1 MKTAIIIGGGLG
13 GLFTGAILAKEGLRV
28 TVLEKNATAG
38 GGLQSFH
45 RFGETFDTGMHVIGG
60 MQPGGNIY
68 RICEYLG
75 ILDQVKI
82 KDVDADCTDSLY
94 FAEDQQ
100 TYQLQKGKEG
110 FINSLSAYFPEER
123 ENLQRYVD
131 AIFAISDSIDLFHL
145 RPTTDF
151 LQVHTD
157 DFLMA
162 ADAFVAKYIQNPKLR
177 SIVSYMNPLYGGRQD
192 ETKP

>member
-82 KDVDADCTDSLY
+82 KDVDADCTDCLY

-100 TYQLQKGKEG
+100 EKKVSSTPYLLISRKNGK
-110 FINSLSAYFPEER
+110 ICNA
-123 ENLQRYVD
+123 
-131 AIFAISDSIDLFHL
+131 
-145 RPTTDF
+145 
-151 LQVHTD
+151 
-157 DFLMA
+157 M
-162 ADAFVAKYIQNPKLR
+162 
-177 SIVSYMNPLYGGRQD
+177 
-192 ETKP
+192 